1 MASSVRRWPAWA
13 IIMIVSCAAF
23 HAGAQVQPA
32 NGADAGRVSEWAQG
46 NRILLGVTQEKLGFA
61 AQWRFERAGNGDIFL
76 EKQENRAGRM
86 EAGALLLI
94 DSGALLARDMRLEPG
109 KELDAINGPL
119 LMLQLVLRLL
129 ERAVPGGPSAITKDM
144 QVDISERSRSL
155 VVTGIG
161 ADGEFVA
168 PWTLRGT
175 VGPAGKGS
183 VKLQLEFVSS
193 VPRQANLRY
202 ETSIAGV
209 WQNSAPAI
217 VFPDAM
223 GLRDWQ
229 VYRIKPV
236 VKPRGAMN
244 VVGLGTTAPMGFRNL
259 GEVRRHVAEWTNE
272 SARRSRWQCN

>member
-1 MASSVRRWPAWA
+1 
-13 IIMIVSCAAF
+13 MIVSCAAF
-23 HAGAQVQPA
+23 HAGAQAQPA
-32 NGADAGRVSEWAQG
+32 TKADTERVSEWARG

-94 DSGALLARDMRLEPG
+94 GTGALLVRDMRLEPG
-109 KELDAINGPL
+109 KELDAVNGPL

-129 ERAVPGGPSAITKDM
+129 ERAVPGGPSTITKNM
-144 QVDISERSRSL
+144 QLEISERSRSL
-155 VVTGIG
+155 FVTGIG

-183 VKLQLEFVSS
+183 VKFELEFVST
-193 VPRQANLRY
+193 VPRRANVRY
-202 ETSIAGV
+202 ESSIAGV
-209 WQNSAPAI
+209 WENSAPPI

-223 GLRDWQ
+223 GLRGWQ
-229 VYRIKPV
+229 VYRIKSV

-244 VVGLGTTAPMGFRNL
+244 VMGLGTTAPMGFRSL
-259 GEVRRHVAEWTNE
+259 GEVRRHVAEWSDE
-272 SARRSRWQCN
+272 SARRSRWQCS